1 MQPLSDKDKQL
12 YTEIYY
18 KYVKSDLNNLD
29 LAKNNLVM
37 TMLTEAMM
45 NETPFKL
52 HDDPEEVTKQEIML
66 DKNNSGYFN
75 LESWLHHMMFKQNY
89 VSEDLIK
96 SFRVFDI
103 DHTGQ
108 VSKDELKVTFMNLMG
123 SEVGDERNLMA
134 MFAEAMPF
142 TDESGN
148 IDYERLTKVMLE
160 EPDPLALPEH
170 I

>member
-1 MQPLSDKDKQL
+1 
-12 YTEIYY
+12 
-18 KYVKSDLNNLD
+18 
-29 LAKNNLVM
+29 
-37 TMLTEAMM
+37 
-45 NETPFKL
+45 
-52 HDDPEEVTKQEIML
+52 
-66 DKNNSGYFN
+66 
-75 LESWLHHMMFKQNY
+75 
-89 VSEDLIK
+89 
-96 SFRVFDI
+96 
-103 DHTGQ
+103 
-108 VSKDELKVTFMNLMG
+108 MNLMG